1 MDIIQNVAMK
11 MSDSLSKEQL
21 DKLVNVSKCGVE
33 YMFRQ
38 LSEKTGIKAH
48 PHKFRRT
55 LLTNGSHRGM
65 SVQELQKYAGHVK
78 IDTTMTYIDIENED
92 VRSSFNR
99 HIG

>member
-1 MDIIQNVAMK
+1 MELVGCEDVEAR
-11 MSDSLSKEQL
+11 SHEALASL
-21 DKLVNVSKCGVE
+21 VVH

-38 LSEKTGIKAH
+38 LSKKTGIKAH
-48 PHKFRRT
+48 PHKFRT